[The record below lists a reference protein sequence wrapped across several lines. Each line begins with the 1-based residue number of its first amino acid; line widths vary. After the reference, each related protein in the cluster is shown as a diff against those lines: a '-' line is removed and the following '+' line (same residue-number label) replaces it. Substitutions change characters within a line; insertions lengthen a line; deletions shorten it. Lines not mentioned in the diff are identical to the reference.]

1 MLFMNSVEV
10 DSIQF
15 VSADRELWLRQISDV
30 YHKHIQNP
38 NNVKSVIEFAQSIKV
53 NEIKP
58 FHLVTLACLI
68 HYLDSA
74 GKLVAISNSNL
85 DVFNYIY
92 NDLKLYEYWSGGRN
106 HVETSSTGTNK
117 IFNLWRIVED
127 EKDLYAKQ
135 VEEYFRKQ
143 YFRNKDLSAISLSLV
158 EAYYN
163 VFDHAKANGNA
174 FSVLQYDEENAVL
187 YVAISDFG
195 IGIAQSVRDYDNEI
209 KNDKEAI
216 IKAIEDNF
224 TVRSTKRNR
233 GMGLS
238 NILSSAKEAR
248 IFSHY
253 GLVRKKGNEISGYD
267 CVFPYPGTLIYYEID
282 LSSLDD
288 EEILDEFI
296 I

>member
-1 MLFMNSVEV
+1 MNSDEV

-15 VSADRELWLRQISDV
+15 VSADRKLWLRQISDI

-38 NNVKSVIEFAQSIKV
+38 NNVKSVIEFGQSIKV
-53 NEIKP
+53 NEIRP

-68 HYLDSA
+68 HYLDSV
-74 GKLVAISNSNL
+74 GKLVAISKSNL

-92 NDLKLYEYWSGGRN
+92 YDLKLSEYWSGGQN
-106 HVETSSTGTNK
+106 YVKTSSPKTDK
-117 IFNLWRIVED
+117 IFNLWRIVEN
-127 EKDLYAKQ
+127 EKDLYAKE
-135 VEEYFRKQ
+135 VEAYFRRQ
-143 YFRNKDLSAISLSLV
+143 YFKNKDLSAISLSLV

-163 VFDHAKANGNA
+163 VFDHANASGNA
-174 FSVLQYDEENAVL
+174 FSILQYDEENAIL
-187 YVAISDFG
+187 HVAVSDFG
-195 IGIAQSVRDYDNEI
+195 IGIAQSVRNFDKEI

-253 GLVRKKGNEISGYD
+253 GLVRKKGNKISGYD
-267 CVFPYPGTLIYYEID
+267 CGFPYPGTLIYYEID
-282 LSSLDD
+282 LSLLDD